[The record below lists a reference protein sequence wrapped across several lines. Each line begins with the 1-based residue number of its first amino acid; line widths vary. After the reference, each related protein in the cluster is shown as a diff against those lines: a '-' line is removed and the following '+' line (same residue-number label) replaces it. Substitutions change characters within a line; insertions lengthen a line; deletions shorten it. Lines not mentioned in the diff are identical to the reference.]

1 MSRKMQKSDPCA
13 PLTPDEFNVVCHLV
27 TRAAMNGQSAELF
40 SLLFR
45 ENPGLSD
52 LVKDDVTKGATGS
65 MHDGSKRHRDEPD
78 VYDFPEGDSPCSSK
92 WSEVTSQHP
101 DKHVGKLTI
110 SKVLPGVKL
119 RENVKIP
126 LGNEVT
132 DIDDWSTTKLTM
144 KKYENKG
151 WRYSNLVEAAKSDR
165 EVQKYMT
172 WIVKTYGK
180 NTEEPCENQ
189 ATDLARFL
197 LRINW
202 LEFHGVAGGYRRER

>member
-110 SKVLPGVKL
+110 SKSSPGC
-119 RENVKIP
+119 
-126 LGNEVT
+126 
-132 DIDDWSTTKLTM
+132 
-144 KKYENKG
+144 
-151 WRYSNLVEAAKSDR
+151 EAA
-165 EVQKYMT
+165 
-172 WIVKTYGK
+172 
-180 NTEEPCENQ
+180 
-189 ATDLARFL
+189 
-197 LRINW
+197 
-202 LEFHGVAGGYRRER
+202 